1 MFWPQCVNAVKY
13 NHSNFRIKGLYVFQI
28 LQVSPAHGCKYS
40 HISIHAWIIRA
51 QDSYEASY
59 CFRGTIRCHSSHP
72 IRTETNHFSSS
83 LQPFCK
89 ASPQSQVETWP
100 TTMTSR
106 ATMTSPAFWSRPLPW
121 RSGPLHCAWL
131 GAPGASRVSICP
143 AVHMVRRGRWV
154 LPWLLRLPGP
164 CSSFLPK
171 RIVFHRRLDS
181 MLPSILISFSSS
193 IQALYERNRSFL
205 FLLKQKRWW
214 PSSQA
219 TTSP

>member
-40 HISIHAWIIRA
+40 HTSIHAWIIRA

-59 CFRGTIRCHSSHP
+59 YFRGTIKCHSSHP
-72 IRTETNHFSSS
+72 IRTKTNHFSSS

-89 ASPQSQVETWP
+89 ASPQIQVETWP

-106 ATMTSPAFWSRPLPW
+106 ATMTSPTFWSHPLPW

-131 GAPGASRVSICP
+131 GAPGASRVSIYP
-143 AVHMVRRGRWV
+143 VVHIVRRGRWM
-154 LPWLLRLPGP
+154 LTWLLMLPGP
-164 CSSFLPK
+164 YSSFLPK
-171 RIVFHRRLDS
+171 RIVFHRQTRLHAS
-181 MLPSILISFSSS
+181 
-193 IQALYERNRSFL
+193 LYSQLFLQLYPVTYEHNRSFL